1 MTATLHSALIHA
13 TLDLVGGVEQAKTLL
28 GKTKECGEIV
38 AISSVY
44 KRYLTAE
51 RVDLSARLEFVIR
64 FETFLNVDQTLN
76 LVLSLC
82 EQGTQGLMQKRH
94 SELTLLTFDDMILMS
109 PRLTLPYPELHRDPL
124 IIRCS
129 AEAWGQY
136 EHPIYQKSLSEI
148 SKSAPQAKHAEF
160 YIQGKS
166 LVDF

>member
-1 MTATLHSALIHA
+1 MSTTRHSALIHV
-13 TLDLVGGVEQAKTLL
+13 TLDLVGGVDKAKSLL
-28 GKTKECGEIV
+28 GKIKEYGEIV

-44 KRYLTAE
+44 KRYLTSE
-51 RVDLSARLEFVIR
+51 RIDLVARLEFVIR
-64 FETFLNVDQTLN
+64 FETLFTVDQTLY

-82 EQGTQGLMQKRH
+82 EQGSQGLTQKSH
-94 SELTLLTFDDMILMS
+94 AELTLLAFDNLILMS

-136 EHPIYQKSLSEI
+136 EHPIYQKSLGEI
-148 SKSAPQAKHAEF
+148 SKLALPAKYAEF